1 MANNKSNSKYLLNTY
16 YAKGTL
22 LNDEKH
28 IYIYIWES
36 VIQGDSIYESYLLL
50 KKHAHKIIIN

>member
-1 MANNKSNSKYLLNTY
+1 MANNKSNSKYLLIPTIY
-16 YAKGTL
+16 RGTL

-50 KKHAHKIIIN
+50 KKIHTK